1 MMSPDP
7 DRTIVVDVGG
17 TTLRVATGTDGHRP
31 PSRVRRVRTAGLES
45 APHAPVDVLQ
55 KRVVDQ
61 IIHEV
66 LDLGS
71 GAPARVGIAFA
82 GPVTAD
88 GLVTAAPTVWGEG
101 GLPLPLGDLVQE
113 RLRVPVM
120 VVNDLTAAA
129 WRYSAV
135 EREPFCLWTVSSGIG
150 NKVFRDGEV
159 LVHPDGHGGE
169 MGHWVCDT
177 SAEAPLCDCGA
188 RGHLGA
194 LSSGRGV
201 LAAARREAAHRPEA
215 FASSGLGD
223 LCRSN
228 PVGIDNPALAAAVRA
243 GDPFSLDVLKGSLSH
258 LASAVG
264 AVFTSSGVRRHVII
278 GGFALAIGEL
288 YRDLLVEEL
297 SWQGCFGVGTA
308 EIDTMIA
315 LGFEDGDHSLVGMA
329 RLLEER
335 R

>member
-1 MMSPDP
+1 MSPHP
-7 DRTIVVDVGG
+7 DSTAVVDVGG
-17 TTLRVATGTDGHRP
+17 TTLRVATGTDGVRP
-31 PSRVRRVRTAGLES
+31 PSRVHRVRTAGLES

-61 IIHEV
+61 IVHEV
-66 LDLGS
+66 RELCPGS
-71 GAPARVGIAFA
+71 LERVGIAFA

-101 GLPLPLGDLVQE
+101 GLPLPLGELVEE
-113 RLRVPVM
+113 RLQVPVT

-150 NKVFRDGEV
+150 NKVFRDGGV

-177 SAEAPLCDCGA
+177 SAEAPLCNCGA

-201 LAAARREAAHRPEA
+201 LASARGEAARRPEA

-223 LCRSN
+223 LCRSG
-228 PVGIDNPALAAAVRA
+228 PDSIDNPALVTAVHA
-243 GDPFSLDVLKGSLSH
+243 GDPFSVGILRNSLAH

-264 AVFTSSGVRRHVII
+264 AVFTSTGVRRHVII
-278 GGFALAIGEL
+278 GGFALAVGKP

-297 SWQGCFGVGTA
+297 SRQGCFGVDTTEIGT
-308 EIDTMIA
+308 MVS
-315 LGFEDGDHSLVGMA
+315 LGCEDDAHSLVGMA
-329 RLLEER
+329 RILEER